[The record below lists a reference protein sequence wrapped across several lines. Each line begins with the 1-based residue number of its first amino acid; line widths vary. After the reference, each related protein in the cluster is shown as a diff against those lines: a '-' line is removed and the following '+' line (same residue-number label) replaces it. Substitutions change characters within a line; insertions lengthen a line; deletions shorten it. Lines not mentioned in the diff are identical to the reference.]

1 MAGNVVLLLTHI
13 YNEHICEKFTRL
25 RTELDCTDYDVILLM
40 NTDYCEY
47 GMFKG
52 IKHYICDV
60 ERLNALGYTPIS
72 ETVVPGSSHYPLLAF
87 YLDNKQY
94 DYYWCIE
101 YDVELTGKWSVL
113 MDAFIKDKSD
123 YIASHIERFDV
134 ARNRDWTWWHR
145 SNNVGYPLKNCVK
158 SFHPI
163 YRCSKSALS
172 YLDEYQKRGF
182 SAHSEVMMATALY
195 NAGFVVEDFG
205 GDGEFVHQGNLNRF
219 YRGDGSVNGGTLR
232 YRPLYSKDE
241 MACSALPDMLYHP
254 LKI

>member
-1 MAGNVVLLLTHI
+1 MAGNVVLLLTHM
-13 YNEHICEKFTRL
+13 YNERIREKFMRL
-25 RTELDCTDYDVILLM
+25 RNELDSSDYDVVLLV
-40 NTDYCEY
+40 NIDYCEY

-52 IKHYICDV
+52 LEHYICSTD
-60 ERLNALGYTPIS
+60 RLNALGYTPIS

-87 YLDNKQY
+87 YMDNNTY

-101 YDVELTGKWSVL
+101 YDVEFSGRWNVL
-113 MDAFIKDKSD
+113 MDAFRKDDSD
-123 YIASHIERFDV
+123 YIASHVERFDV

-163 YRCSKSALS
+163 YRCSRAALC
-172 YLDEYQKRGF
+172 YLDEYQKKGF
-182 SAHSEVMMATALY
+182 SAHSEVMMSTALY

-205 GDGEFVHQGNLNRF
+205 GDGDFVRQGNINRF
-219 YRGDGSVNGGTLR
+219 YCCDGTVNGGTLR
-232 YRPLYSKDE
+232 YRPLYSME
-241 MACSALPDMLYHP
+241 ELECEALSDMLYHP